1 MANMSERKE
10 YVKNFQFDALPD
22 EILVEVISHLD
33 DTPPLSETDTRRL
46 PHEEMFLHP
55 CLPIKML
62 SRTSKRW
69 RRVTLPVLFRH
80 LYIDLDN
87 LMVRTIG
94 TQEDALEHTRFFD
107 SHHDQLFLD
116 QLQVMVAELT
126 TLSIT
131 PYARSLLVLS
141 RASAVYHA
149 LRKVIDSAMPQFWR
163 SLLSTF
169 PELQRIVLLAPFLG
183 LASLTSCVD
192 SSFIS
197 SASYHSDHFSILEL
211 TINPTTPIITSDRNT
226 SDYGLATKS
235 PTDFRFK
242 LSSLMH
248 MRSWT
253 HIGLNEGNLGELAEQ
268 YEYEASATTSLLPFL
283 FPPCCLQQ
291 NVEHSHRWAH
301 LRDNMTFLDSFAY
314 TALCVPP
321 GQIPSSQYTTGVHPF
336 KFVRKLDMKLLPDLR
351 DAAQM
356 MNGLNDDDE
365 VEDFLAQ
372 HDDNVAAIYADLR
385 SDMTW
390 FCNDEGWRWGTL
402 VTDDHE
408 WYKRDWRLV
417 KAFED
422 AQLEGFEEGLM
433 DALEDPA
440 ARVWAREWQVVEVEG
455 DEGVQ
460 KKVVLRDQVTLDPE
474 IWERF
479 EDMGGSEVPNLP
491 HPDNLFQ
498 EYEEY
503 LMTDPAAWDSD

>member
-1 MANMSERKE
+1 MAIMSGRKNH
-10 YVKNFQFDALPD
+10 VRSFQFDALPD

-33 DTPPLSETDTRRL
+33 ATPPLSESDTRRL
-46 PHEEMFLHP
+46 PHEEMFLQP
-55 CLPIKML
+55 CPPIKML

-87 LMVRTIG
+87 LIVRTIG
-94 TQEDALEHTRFFD
+94 TQDDPLEHTRFFD
-107 SHHDQLFLD
+107 SHHDQLFLN
-116 QLQVMVAELT
+116 QLQVMLTDLT

-192 SSFIS
+192 SSFLA
-197 SASYHSDHFSILEL
+197 SAQYHSDHFSILEL
-211 TINPTTPIITSDRNT
+211 TINPTTPVITSNRDT

-253 HIGLNEGNLGELAEQ
+253 HIGLNEGNIGELAEQ
-268 YEYEASATTSLLPFL
+268 YEHEASATTSLLPFL

-291 NVEHSHRWAH
+291 NAEHSHRWAH

-321 GQIPSSQYTTGVHPF
+321 GQIPSSRYTTGVHPF

-351 DAAQM
+351 DAVQM
-356 MNGLNDDDE
+356 MNDLEDEDE
-365 VEDFLAQ
+365 VEDFLRQ
-372 HDDNVAAIYADLR
+372 HDDDVATIYADLR

-402 VTDDHE
+402 VSDDHE
-408 WYKRDWRLV
+408 WYRRCRGLV
-417 KAFED
+417 EAFEES
-422 AQLEGFEEGLM
+422 QLDGFEVEFM
-433 DALEDPA
+433 ETFEDPA
-440 ARVWAREWQVVEVEG
+440 TRVWAREWRVVEDEG
-455 DEGVQ
+455 DEGVR
-460 KKVVLRDQVTLDPE
+460 KKVVFRDQVALDPGR
-474 IWERF
+474 ERF
-479 EDMGGSEVPNLP
+479 DDVGDLDLHYLQPSEDA
-491 HPDNLFQ
+491 FR

-503 LMTDPAAWDSD
+503 LATDPAAWDSD